1 MPAAKKV
8 DIIDDAERARRRTVA
23 NLAQGNVVADD
34 ATEDLQEAE
43 TGYAEAA
50 YQAFAGDPTTVS
62 SAANSTAD
70 AVLTDRGAQAVD
82 SLGTL
87 NDIGTSYRTAMSKAQ
102 EGRYD
107 KAPIRQEAMNY
118 QLEQYNDDLMKQA
131 ADRAAGRTS
140 SRRSSGPGS
149 GGDVFVPDFSG
160 FGDEGDGELPPP
172 PELYPAQEEWLAEA
186 ESSGNEAGLNWWY
199 SNANNI
205 FSSGLTQ
212 GKTLS
217 SVAIYARGE
226 LSKQGFTY
234 QEITGLLAPYMAEYE
249 GAYAAA
255 GQKPGG
261 RPGGNTGPTGPN

>member
-23 NLAQGNVVADD
+23 NLAAGNAVADD

-62 SAANSTAD
+62 TAANSTAD
-70 AVLTDRGAQAVD
+70 AVLTDRASQAAA

-87 NDIGTSYRTAMSKAQ
+87 NDIGTDYRTAMSKAQ

-131 ADRAAGRTS
+131 ADRAAGRS
-140 SRRSSGPGS
+140 SGGSYRRS
-149 GGDVFVPDFSG
+149 GGTGTGDGAFVPDFGG
-160 FGDEGDGELPPP
+160 FGDEELPPP
-172 PELYPAQEEWLAEA
+172 PKLYPAQEEWLDDAET
-186 ESSGNEAGLNWWY
+186 SGNEAGLNWWY

-205 FSSGLTQ
+205 FNSGLTQ

-217 SVAIYARGE
+217 SVAIYARE
-226 LSKQGFTY
+226 QLSQQGFTY
-234 QEITGLLAPYMAEYE
+234 QQITGLLAPYMAEYE

-255 GQKPGG
+255 GQRAGG